1 MSRVGLEPTT
11 IGLKVATG
19 GRRRRLGEA
28 TGEKSPDLGNLDKV
42 DRGRTR
48 AFVHFCADR

>member
-11 IGLKVATG
+11 IGLKVEPG
-19 GRRRRLGEA
+19 GSRRRRAGGA
-28 TGEKSPDLGNLDKV
+28 DGKCPDLGKVDKV

-48 AFVHFCADR
+48 AFVHSCAGR